1 MRRMEIGTP
10 SWNRTTQSYT
20 FPIYKCPFL
29 AGEVSYYEGTLP
41 TELPATTQVSAE
53 ILVQEILEKTKKY
66 FTNPLTL
73 EKVLRVLRHTVQQGE
88 SPAVHELGWYKMA
101 WRPCAFIVK
110 AGDYTV
116 AWRID
121 EMTQTD
127 PVIPAEFTAQ
137 TPRAQSPERPE
148 QVPEQTR
155 SIQIHDSLIPVGDLP
170 LSDLPPLS
178 FPQEEMDP
186 AREESRRRI
195 REARLKVAL
204 AKLKAQRMEQKYY
217 ERYGQTPE
225 DSEEE
230 SSDLTS
236 ESEADSFEPHSH

>member
-1 MRRMEIGTP
+1 VRRMEIGTP

-20 FPIYKCPFL
+20 FSIYKCPFL

-41 TELPATTQVSAE
+41 TELPATTQVSAGT
-53 ILVQEILEKTKKY
+53 IVQEILEKTKKY
-66 FTNPLTL
+66 FTNPLSL
-73 EKVLRVLRHTVQQGE
+73 EKVLRVLRHTIHQGDGKE
-88 SPAVHELGWYKMA
+88 PSEAGWYRIE
-101 WRPCAFIVK
+101 WRPCAFVVK

-116 AWRID
+116 AWKIE

-127 PVIPAEFTAQ
+127 PVIPAEFTAT
-137 TPRAQSPERPE
+137 TPRAQSPE

-178 FPQEEMDP
+178 FAQEEMDP
-186 AREESRRRI
+186 LREESRRRI

-204 AKLKAQRMEQKYY
+204 AKLKAQRMEQRFY
-217 ERYGQTPE
+217 ERYGQAPE

-236 ESEADSFEPHSH
+236 ESEADSFEPHSQ